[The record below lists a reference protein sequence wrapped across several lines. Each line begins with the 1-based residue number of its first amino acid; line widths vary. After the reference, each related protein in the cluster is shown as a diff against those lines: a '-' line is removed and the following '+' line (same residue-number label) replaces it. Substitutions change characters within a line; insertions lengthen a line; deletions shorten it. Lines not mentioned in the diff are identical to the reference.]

1 MVKRSNVLMA
11 ASIVPAVF
19 IMGINGEVHSY
30 LDAGTGSIVL
40 QAVLGGVVGALVA
53 IKLFWNQIKAFF
65 SRLFRRPKDHGE
77 VQDDQH

>member
-1 MVKRSNVLMA
+1 MVKRSQVIAA
-11 ASIVPAVF
+11 ASVVPCVF
-19 IMGINGEVHSY
+19 IIGVNPDSHAY

-40 QAVLGGVVGALVA
+40 QAVLGALVGALVA

-65 SRLFRRPKDHGE
+65 SRLFRRSKDHGE